1 MDWYLDAGDP
11 HAVRELRH
19 AFVDHLRLHAEPDS
33 DIAAAELA
41 FAEILANVHRHAL
54 GPAWVR
60 LDWGDE
66 RSVLTVYDSGHTF
79 EPDIKLPDD
88 PFSPGGRGLFV
99 AEQLT
104 GEVRVAGVEVP
115 VHALVLLCRTS
126 MLAGRRCV
134 RVSRIR
140 RRPNPPP
147 TSR

>member
-11 HAVRELRH
+11 FAVQELRH

-66 RSVLTVYDSGHTF
+66 RSVLTVYDSGHSF

-88 PFSPGGRGLFV
+88 PFSAGGRGLFV

-104 GEVRVAGVEVP
+104 GEVRVADDPIGGVSVSVTLP
-115 VHALVLLCRTS
+115 VHGFSEPASDEPAADWARNAEAAVE
-126 MLAGRRCV
+126 
-134 RVSRIR
+134 
-140 RRPNPPP
+140 
-147 TSR
+147 